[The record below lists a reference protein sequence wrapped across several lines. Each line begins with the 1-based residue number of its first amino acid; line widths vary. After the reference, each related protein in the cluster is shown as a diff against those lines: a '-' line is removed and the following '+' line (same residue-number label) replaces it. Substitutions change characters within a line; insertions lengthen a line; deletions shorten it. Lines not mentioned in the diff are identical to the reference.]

1 MTQLG
6 ERRCLKCFGICFLS
20 FWPFNPEPTKVWIWS
35 PRQVLLCHYS
45 VDKWFSS
52 VFLSLA
58 VNRVRSSKF
67 TAVTS
72 LGEELMRLSSLGV
85 GDFILGGLKTLKI
98 CHKPSYEWAVV
109 AKTVHQLKFL
119 HLPKFNDRSPTMA
132 RVIAIYQ
139 KHMTT

>member
-1 MTQLG
+1 MVFVFSA
-6 ERRCLKCFGICFLS
+6 FGPSI
-20 FWPFNPEPTKVWIWS
+20 
-35 PRQVLLCHYS
+35 
-45 VDKWFSS
+45 
-52 VFLSLA
+52 LSLQKFEFDL
-58 VNRVRSSKF
+58 RVRYCCVITALTSDFLPSSYLQLWIGCVHQSC

-72 LGEELMRLSSLGV
+72 LGEELMGLSSLGV
-85 GDFILGGLKTLKI
+85 GDFILGGLKTFKI